1 MPPGKC
7 QHTHKAAL
15 EAPALPREAD
25 EDKCFG
31 WRLSGPPAAGPA
43 GMEVA
48 APSAQEHLPELQR
61 AAVSSGERFSLLSS
75 SLLHPG
81 PGMEPC
87 SPAASRY
94 LPSFRTCA
102 EQMQTPGC
110 RVGEMEGRDGRSS
123 E

>member
-61 AAVSSGERFSLLSS
+61 AADELRRTLFSPLFLPPAPRAWDGAVLPS
-75 SLLHPG
+75 SLAL
-81 PGMEPC
+81 
-87 SPAASRY
+87 PA
-94 LPSFRTCA
+94 LVQDTC
-102 EQMQTPGC
+102 
-110 RVGEMEGRDGRSS
+110 
-123 E
+123 